1 MIRKGKAMN
10 AVELVIPPRMRDL
23 GEGFMV
29 NRALPYAKRRAVGP
43 FVFFDEMGPAD
54 FPPGE
59 GIDVRPHPHIG
70 LATVTYLFE
79 GSILHRDSLGS
90 LQAIRPGEVNWMTA
104 GRGIVH
110 SERTA
115 PEHLE
120 HGQRLHGIQTW
131 VALPLAMEETEPAFL
146 HYPADDFPHVELDGA
161 AVRVVAGSAF
171 GATSPLVTASPTVYL
186 DIVLQ
191 PQARL
196 VLPAMAQER
205 AIYTAIGEATLDG
218 EGWEKGAM
226 PVLTPGAEPEL
237 RAGPQGARVIL
248 VGGEPLDG
256 GTRVMFW
263 NFVSSRA
270 ERIEQAKQDWREGR
284 FPLVPGDETEFI
296 PLPE

>member
-1 MIRKGKAMN
+1 MN
-10 AVELVIPPRMRDL
+10 AIELVIPPRMRDL

-115 PEHLE
+115 AEHLE

-131 VALPLAMEETEPAFL
+131 VALPLAMEEMEPAFL
-146 HYPADDFPHVELDGA
+146 HYPAADFPNVELDGA

-171 GATSPLVTASPTVYL
+171 GASSPLVTASPTVYL

-191 PQARL
+191 PAARL
-196 VLPAMAQER
+196 VLPAMAEER
-205 AIYTAIGEATLDG
+205 AIYTAIGDATLDG

-226 PVLTPGAEPEL
+226 PVLKAGVEPEL
-237 RAGPQGARVIL
+237 QAGSHGARVIL
-248 VGGEPLDG
+248 VGGAPLDG
-256 GTRVMFW
+256 AARVMFW

-270 ERIEQAKQDWREGR
+270 ERIEQAKRDWREGR
-284 FPLVPGDETEFI
+284 FPLVPGDEAEFI